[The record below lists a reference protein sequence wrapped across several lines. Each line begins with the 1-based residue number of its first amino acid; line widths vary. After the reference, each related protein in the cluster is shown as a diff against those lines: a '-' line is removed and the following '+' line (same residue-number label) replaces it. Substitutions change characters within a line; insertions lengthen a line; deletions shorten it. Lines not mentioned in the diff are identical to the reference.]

1 MAPPVWR
8 ETARTCFRTRNMA
21 ETGLQVRLTLPFD
34 CERRSLPHYAQEALW
49 AEGLMILRVI
59 NQMEAQAPR
68 EGEVE
73 APVARLEAKL
83 DLVLHL
89 LALSLQAAHVPPP
102 AAEITLWAEG
112 CTLATESAWQPG
124 DAIVLSL
131 YLSPA
136 LALPLKLAATVIAQG
151 NGELHAHWRAMPEAV
166 QETWEQWLFRQHRR
180 MVQGQRGQK

>member
-1 MAPPVWR
+1 MAPPAWR
-8 ETARTCFRTRNMA
+8 ATAPTCFRTRHMA

-34 CERRSLPHYAQEALW
+34 CERCSLTQYAQEALW
-49 AEGLMILRVI
+49 AQGLKILRVI
-59 NQMEAQAPR
+59 NQMQAQAPR

-73 APVARLEAKL
+73 APVARLEAKM

-89 LALSLQAAHVPPP
+89 LALSLQAAHAPPP
-102 AAEITLWAEG
+102 PAEITLWAEG
-112 CTLATESAWQPG
+112 FALATASAWQPG

-136 LALPLKLAATVIAQG
+136 LALPLKLAATVIAQE
-151 NGELHAHWRAMPEAV
+151 NGELRAHWPAMPEAV

-180 MVQGQRGQK
+180 MVQGQRSHK